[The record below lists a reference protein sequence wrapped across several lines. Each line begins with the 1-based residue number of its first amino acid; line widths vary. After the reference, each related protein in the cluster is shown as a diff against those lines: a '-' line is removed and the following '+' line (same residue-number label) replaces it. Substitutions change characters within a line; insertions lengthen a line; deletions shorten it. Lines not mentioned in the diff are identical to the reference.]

1 MIKTKRTDLVL
12 AGISDSPLHLTPPII
27 TALTTPHLLTTPLI
41 TPSVDYYVKL
51 CLCQHSRVIK
61 TKRTDLV
68 RGSSDAPHF
77 NESFTFK
84 LVNSL
89 MDTYSVNVIVM
100 QYKAGLKG

>member
-1 MIKTKRTDLVL
+1 M
-12 AGISDSPLHLTPPII
+12 
-27 TALTTPHLLTTPLI
+27 
-41 TPSVDYYVKL
+41 
-51 CLCQHSRVIK
+51 IK